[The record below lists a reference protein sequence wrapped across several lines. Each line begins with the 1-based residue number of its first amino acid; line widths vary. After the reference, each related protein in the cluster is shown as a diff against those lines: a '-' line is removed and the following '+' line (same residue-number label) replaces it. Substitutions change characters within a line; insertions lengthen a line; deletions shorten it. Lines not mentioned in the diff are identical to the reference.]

1 MRPDRKS
8 LSPAERRQA
17 VAAVLAAGL
26 LRLGERPKAPALP
39 ILPAVENLSKSG
51 RDCLEL
57 PGQTRLSGHN
67 G

>member
-1 MRPDRKS
+1 MRPDRHS
-8 LSPAERRQA
+8 LSPAERRHA
-17 VAAVLAAGL
+17 VATVLAAGL
-26 LRLGERPKAPALP
+26 LRLGQRPATSALP
-39 ILPAVENLSKSG
+39 LLPVAENLSKSG